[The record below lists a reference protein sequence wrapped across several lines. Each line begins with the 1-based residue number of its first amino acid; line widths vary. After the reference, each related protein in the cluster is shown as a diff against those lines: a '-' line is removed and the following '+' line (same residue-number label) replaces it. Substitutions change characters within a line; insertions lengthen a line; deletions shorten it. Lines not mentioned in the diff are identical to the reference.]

1 MRKKTTVVVNGKK
14 KVDNTKT
21 KLIAVTILLLILIL
35 MIVLT
40 LISFISNNKFAK
52 EIDEFSK
59 LNSKTVFSIDKIY
72 MYSSADADNL
82 EENNAMWRLN
92 IHQFTDIALY
102 INNRKDVSLNYENSI
117 KKLYIDN
124 VRFSGL
130 EKGEACLSF
139 ENAQNFGRFSNIEEN
154 VIGEKLEYEVLNDGD
169 IDYSKPQIYADCS
182 NPILLEYA
190 NKNIKENYVLSDLN
204 QEIKYNGELLRK
216 AGIFLDSIKCNL
228 AFDIT
233 IINNYNQKFVA
244 NVYLDIPLEDTQTG
258 DTIYN
263 GKIVKKIENTNQ
275 IRFFRVG

>member
-1 MRKKTTVVVNGKK
+1 MRKKTTVVVSGNKK
-14 KVDNTKT
+14 RDNTKS
-21 KLIAVTILLLILIL
+21 KLIAVTVLLLILIL

-130 EKGEACLSF
+130 EKGEACISF